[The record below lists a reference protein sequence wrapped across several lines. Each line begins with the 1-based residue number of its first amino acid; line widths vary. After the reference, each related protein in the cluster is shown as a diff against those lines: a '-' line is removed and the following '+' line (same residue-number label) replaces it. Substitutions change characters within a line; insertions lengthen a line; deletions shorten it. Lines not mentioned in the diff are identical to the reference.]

1 MFSCNLVEPK
11 EFEPLGGVTTIFFD
25 DSVNQIF
32 SVRSRGA
39 TGVIAKGFLSHQ
51 SSTFRL
57 EDKGPIIS
65 IKLSP
70 DQKVLSVQRNKSS
83 VEFFNGELFCFFTL
97 KIYWVTITKHFS
109 TVAQTGVNGV
119 LDGNPY
125 EQACKTKNSTILGN
139 EYSDMIILLNE
150 FYTK

>member
-70 DQKVLSVQRNKSS
+70 DQKVLSVQRDKSS
-83 VEFFNGELFCFFTL
+83 VEFFNGELFWVAFFPFLKSKVTL
-97 KIYWVTITKHFS
+97 TYF
-109 TVAQTGVNGV
+109 
-119 LDGNPY
+119 
-125 EQACKTKNSTILGN
+125 
-139 EYSDMIILLNE
+139 YSCTDWSKWSIRWQSI
-150 FYTK
+150 

>member
-70 DQKVLSVQRNKSS
+70 DQKVLSVQRDKSS
-83 VEFFNGELFCFFTL
+83 VEFFNGELFWVVFFSFLKSKVTL
-97 KIYWVTITKHFS
+97 TYF
-109 TVAQTGVNGV
+109 
-119 LDGNPY
+119 
-125 EQACKTKNSTILGN
+125 
-139 EYSDMIILLNE
+139 YSCTDWSKWSIRWQSI
-150 FYTK
+150 